1 METKILAINISD
13 KKGTSKRRVAS
24 GVLKENFGLL
34 GDAHAKENSKRQ
46 VSILDIE
53 SIKRLN
59 KALKPGDFAENITT
73 EQLDIS
79 KLKIGDRLRINK
91 DVILEITQIGKVCHT
106 RCAIFKKLGDCIMPK
121 EGIFARVLSGG
132 IVRAGDRLEVIKD
145 V

>member
-13 KKGTSKRRVAS
+13 KKGTSKRGVAS